1 MHELRRAVVA
11 RTNNPLQRFNRELN
25 AAFDTPHPSL
35 IRLVQTIVEISR
47 RYVKL
52 RDDIARSIASPPRRD
67 MQPDLPTPVNLPEN
81 YDEEDVHSD
90 QRDSVTAEMTSPVE
104 RTQVVTVTV
113 ATIRSV
119 SLTVKKRLW
128 CRVGIAITT
137 AVNRA
142 VHLELRI
149 AVISPCEL
157 VFVVCEAL
165 PWHSS
170 RTEDT
175 ASSA

>member
-35 IRLVQTIVEISR
+35 IRFVQTIVEISR

-90 QRDSVTAEMTSPVE
+90 QRDCGDD
-104 RTQVVTVTV
+104 V
-113 ATIRSV
+113 ASGADASGDGDSGDD
-119 SLTVKKRLW
+119 SLSEPD
-128 CRVGIAITT
+128 G
-137 AVNRA
+137 
-142 VHLELRI
+142 E
-149 AVISPCEL
+149 E
-157 VFVVCEAL
+157 EAL
-165 PWHSS
+165 V
-170 RTEDT
+170 
-175 ASSA
+175 